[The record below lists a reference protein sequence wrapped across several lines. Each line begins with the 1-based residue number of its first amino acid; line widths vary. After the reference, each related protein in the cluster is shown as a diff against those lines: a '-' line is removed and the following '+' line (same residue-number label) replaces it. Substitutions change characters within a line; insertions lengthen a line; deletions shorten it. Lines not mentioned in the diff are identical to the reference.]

1 MNSVFKKFWESPNL
15 SSVLHNTFF
24 GERVSSVA
32 GVYENKYHP
41 YSRTCQQQHLFMF
54 LPILQSIKYRTSD
67 HERYFLSKD
76 GILDKFSYIIEIG
89 NYFT

>member
-1 MNSVFKKFWESPNL
+1 
-15 SSVLHNTFF
+15 
-24 GERVSSVA
+24 
-32 GVYENKYHP
+32 
-41 YSRTCQQQHLFMF
+41 MF